1 MNGVP
6 GFLLISLI
14 LLPLLGSLLA
24 WPERWRRRLA
34 PAYSLVPILQLL
46 IVSSFWTTV
55 QAGEGI
61 QCSWPWA
68 PSLGLYLSFSLD
80 GLSWLFTGLISG
92 VGVFVFVYAAFYM
105 ADDPTLSRLYRLLL
119 LFNAAMMGVVLA
131 DNLVLLLVFWELTSV
146 SSFLLIGFR
155 SHRAAACEGAS
166 KAFGL
171 TAIGGLV
178 MLFGILAVYAEHGT
192 FELSVLIAN
201 STPISTAAGLCFLA
215 AAFTK
220 SAQFPFHIWL
230 PSAMEAPTP
239 VSAYLHAATMVK
251 AGLYLIARLTPLFA
265 DDPTWSATV
274 TSVGAV
280 TLVWGGVLAC
290 KQVDLK
296 ALLANSTVSQLGLIV
311 VLLGL
316 QTEIALFAAV
326 LHILNHAAFK
336 GALFLTAGTV
346 EHEAGTRDIR
356 QLGGLRALMPVLTVA
371 ATLASLSM
379 AGLPPLGGFISKELF
394 YEGVL
399 EADLLQRGNVSGIS
413 YLLEDTFPLL
423 TILAVAASC
432 LTFLYSFI
440 FFHGTFFAPAA
451 PPPQQQ
457 RSSPH
462 AEQHST
468 LGLIAPIV
476 VLSGLAV
483 LFGLVPGLAE
493 ALVTPAFTV
502 MHGAPPQFHLALWH
516 GLTPALGLSIIT
528 IAIGGSAFLLRQRF
542 LGAIRERQAAYS
554 FNRLY
559 ADGLTGFTR
568 LFQWTRALYMTGSVT
583 DYVRYLLVALIVGLS
598 LPLWHFFAVTPLR
611 VDLGG
616 LVLPEYYELGLAGLM
631 AGAAVMCCRAHS
643 RIVLVLTLGLVGALM
658 SIFFILFSAPDL
670 ALTQILVEAV
680 GLVLFLLV
688 LRYFSIMVVAPQPH
702 LSYARGLNIGIS
714 VGIGLLVSGLLF
726 AATVG
731 PSLPSP
737 IPSYYLS
744 NSHLL
749 AGGYNVVNVILVD
762 FRGFDTMG
770 EITVFSVA
778 VLGVLAMVGLGVRGQ
793 RPLGTIFVS
802 FPSPIL
808 QSFARLTLHLMLVF
822 AIYLLLR
829 GHNAPGGGFIAGVL
843 TAVAMTFQMMAF
855 HVGSFPQDMPWKPL
869 RLVVAGLLLAA
880 GTGLGS
886 LLVGYPF
893 LTSAIGHYSFPLLG
907 EIELVTAMGFDIG
920 IYLVVVGTSFG
931 IIRTIAED

>member
-1 MNGVP
+1 MGVRDQGLGIRVPCSDCSATSKHAKVNGVP
-6 GFLLISLI
+6 GFLIISLI
-14 LLPLLGSLLA
+14 LLPLLGSLVS
-24 WPERWRRRLA
+24 WPERWRQRLA
-34 PAYSLVPILQLL
+34 PAYALVPILQLL
-46 IVSSFWTTV
+46 IVISLWATV

-68 PSLGLYLSFSLD
+68 PSLGLYVSFSLD

-92 VGVFVFVYAAFYM
+92 VGVFVFIYAAFYM
-105 ADDPTLSRLYRLLL
+105 ADDPTLSRLYRFLL

-131 DNLVLLLVFWELTSV
+131 DNLILLLVFWELTSV

-155 SHRAAACEGAS
+155 SHRAAACEGAI

-192 FELSVLIAN
+192 FELSVLLAN
-201 STPISTAAGLCFLA
+201 SSSISTAAGLCFLVG
-215 AAFTK
+215 AFAK

-230 PSAMEAPTP
+230 PSAMEAPPP

-265 DDPTWSATV
+265 DDPIWSATV
-274 TSVGAV
+274 TSVGTV

-311 VLLGL
+311 LLLGL

-346 EHEAGTRDIR
+346 EHEAGTRDLR
-356 QLGGLRALMPVLTVA
+356 QLGGLRPLMPTLTLA

-379 AGLPPLGGFISKELF
+379 AGLPPLGGFLSKELF

-399 EADLLQRGNVSGIS
+399 EADLL
-413 YLLEDTFPLL
+413 L
-423 TILAVAASC
+423 TTLAVTASC

-440 FFHGTFFAPAA
+440 FFHGTFFAPAVH
-451 PPPQQQ
+451 PPEQ
-457 RSSPH
+457 RHSSSH
-462 AEQHST
+462 AEHHST

-476 VLSGLAV
+476 ALSALAV
-483 LFGLVPGLAE
+483 LFGLVPSLAE
-493 ALVTPAFTV
+493 ALVTPAFRV
-502 MHGAPPQFHLALWH
+502 IYGAPPQLHLALWH
-516 GLTPALGLSIIT
+516 GLTPALGLSGLTIIL
-528 IAIGGSAFLLRQRF
+528 GGGAFLLRQRF
-542 LGAIRERQAAYS
+542 LQAAREYQAAYS
-554 FNRLY
+554 FNRVY
-559 ADGLTGFTR
+559 TDGLTGFTR
-568 LFQWTRALYMTGSVT
+568 LFHWTRALYMTGSVT
-583 DYVRYLLVALIVGLS
+583 DYIRYLLVALIVGLS
-598 LPLWHFFAVTPLR
+598 IPLWNFFEAMALR
-611 VDLGG
+611 VDI
-616 LVLPEYYELGLAGLM
+616 VRPEYHELGLAGLM
-631 AGAAVMCCRAHS
+631 A
-643 RIVLVLTLGLVGALM
+643 
-658 SIFFILFSAPDL
+658 DL

-680 GLVLFLLV
+680 SLVLFLLV
-688 LRYFSIMVVAPQPH
+688 LRYFSMIRPQP
-702 LSYARGLNIGIS
+702 YAPRTRLFNIGIS
-714 VGIGLLVSGLLF
+714 VGTGLVVGLLLF
-726 AATVG
+726 AANVG
-731 PSLPSP
+731 PSIPSV
-737 IPSYYLS
+737 IPSYYLA

-778 VLGVLAMVGLGVRGQ
+778 VLGVLALVELGVRGQ
-793 RPLGTIFVS
+793 QPLGTMFMVS

-822 AIYLLLR
+822 ALYLLLR

-855 HVGSFPQDMPWKPL
+855 HAESFSREMPWKPL
-869 RLVVAGLLLAA
+869 QVVAVGLLLAA

-886 LLVGYPF
+886 VFIGYPF
-893 LTSAIGHYSFPLLG
+893 LTSAIGHYTFPLLG
-907 EIELVTAMGFDIG
+907 DVELATAMGFDIG
-920 IYLVVVGTSFG
+920 VYLVVVGTSLG
-931 IIRTIAED
+931 IIRAIAED

>member
-1 MNGVP
+1 MS
-6 GFLLISLI
+6 GFLIISLV
-14 LLPLLGSLLA
+14 LLPLLGSLVS
-24 WPERWRRRLA
+24 WPERWRQRLA

-46 IVSSFWTTV
+46 IVISLWATV
-55 QAGEGI
+55 QAGERI

-68 PSLGLYLSFSLD
+68 PSLGLYVSFSLD

-92 VGVFVFVYAAFYM
+92 VGVFVFIYAAFYM
-105 ADDPTLSRLYRLLL
+105 ADDPTLSRLYRFLL

-131 DNLVLLLVFWELTSV
+131 DNLILLLVFWELTSV

-155 SHRAAACEGAS
+155 SHRAAACEGAI

-192 FELSVLIAN
+192 FELSVLLAN
-201 STPISTAAGLCFLA
+201 STSISTAVGLCFLVG
-215 AAFTK
+215 AFTK

-274 TSVGAV
+274 TSVGTV

-311 VLLGL
+311 LLLGL
-316 QTEIALFAAV
+316 QTEIALFAAI

-346 EHEAGTRDIR
+346 EHEAGTRDLR
-356 QLGGLRALMPVLTVA
+356 RLGGLRPLMPTLTLA

-379 AGLPPLGGFISKELF
+379 AGLPPLGGFLSKELF

-399 EADLLQRGNVSGIS
+399 EADLLQRGNVSSVS

-423 TILAVAASC
+423 TTLAVTASC

-440 FFHGTFFAPAA
+440 FFHGTFFAPASH
-451 PPPQQQ
+451 PPEQ
-457 RSSPH
+457 PH
-462 AEQHST
+462 ASSHAEHHST

-483 LFGLVPGLAE
+483 LFGLVPSLAE
-493 ALVTPAFTV
+493 ALVTPAFRV
-502 MHGAPPQFHLALWH
+502 IHGEPPQLHLALWH
-516 GLTPALGLSIIT
+516 GLTPALGLSALT
-528 IAIGGSAFLLRQRF
+528 IVLGGGAFLVRQRF
-542 LGAIRERQAAYS
+542 LQAAREYQAAYS
-554 FNRLY
+554 FNRVY
-559 ADGLTGFTR
+559 IDGLTGFTH
-568 LFQWTRALYMTGSVT
+568 LFHWTRALYMTGSVT
-583 DYVRYLLVALIVGLS
+583 DYIRYLLVALIVGLS
-598 LPLWHFFAVTPLR
+598 IPLWSFFEEMALQADIVR
-611 VDLGG
+611 
-616 LVLPEYYELGLAGLM
+616 PEYHELGLAGLM
-631 AGAAVMCCRAHS
+631 AVAGIMCCRTHS
-643 RIVLVLTLGLVGALM
+643 RIVLVLSLGLVGSLM
-658 SIFFILFSAPDL
+658 AIFFVLFSAPDL
-670 ALTQILVEAV
+670 ALTQVLVEAV
-680 GLVLFLLV
+680 SLVLFLLV
-688 LRYFSIMVVAPQPH
+688 LRYFSMIRPLPYTPRTR
-702 LSYARGLNIGIS
+702 LFNIGIS
-714 VGIGLLVSGLLF
+714 VGTGLMVSLLLF
-726 AATVG
+726 AANVG
-731 PSLPSP
+731 PSIPSV
-737 IPSYYLS
+737 IPSYYLA

-778 VLGVLAMVGLGVRGQ
+778 VLGVLALVELGVRGQ
-793 RPLGTIFVS
+793 QSLGTMFMVS

-808 QSFARLTLHLMLVF
+808 QAFARLTLHLMLVF
-822 AIYLLLR
+822 ALYLLLR

-855 HVGSFPQDMPWKPL
+855 HAESFSHEMPWKPL
-869 RLVVAGLLLAA
+869 QVVAVGLLLAA

-886 LLVGYPF
+886 ILIGYPF
-893 LTSAIGHYSFPLLG
+893 LTSAIGHYNFPLFG
-907 EIELVTAMGFDIG
+907 DVELVTAMGFDIG
-920 IYLVVVGTSFG
+920 VYLVVVGTSLG
-931 IIRTIAED
+931 IIRAIAED

>member
-1 MNGVP
+1 MP

-14 LLPLLGSLLA
+14 LLPLLGSLVA
-24 WPERWRRRLA
+24 WPERWRQRLA

-80 GLSWLFTGLISG
+80 GLSWLFAGLISG

-201 STPISTAAGLCFLA
+201 STSISTAAGLCFLA

-274 TSVGAV
+274 TSVGTV

-356 QLGGLRALMPVLTVA
+356 QLGGLRPLMPVLTVA

-379 AGLPPLGGFISKELF
+379 AGLPPLGGFLSKELF

-399 EADLLQRGNVSGIS
+399 EADL
-413 YLLEDTFPLL
+413 LL

-440 FFHGTFFAPAA
+440 FFHGTFFAPTLQ
-451 PPPQQQ
+451 PPQQQ
-457 RSSPH
+457 HASSH
-462 AEQHST
+462 AKQHST

-483 LFGLVPGLAE
+483 LFGLVPSLAE

-502 MHGAPPQFHLALWH
+502 IHGAPPQIHLALWH

-542 LGAIRERQAAYS
+542 LGAARERQAAYS
-554 FNRLY
+554 FNRVY
-559 ADGLTGFTR
+559 SDGLTGFTR

-643 RIVLVLTLGLVGALM
+643 RIVLVLTLSLVGALM

-670 ALTQILVEAV
+670 ALTQVLVEAV

-714 VGIGLLVSGLLF
+714 VGTGLLVSGLLF

-731 PSLPSP
+731 PSLPSA

-778 VLGVLAMVGLGVRGQ
+778 VFGVLALVELGVRGQ
-793 RPLGTIFVS
+793 QPLGTMFIVS

-855 HVGSFPQDMPWKPL
+855 HAESFSQEMPWKPL
-869 RLVVAGLLLAA
+869 QVVVVGLLLAA

-886 LLVGYPF
+886 IFIGYPF
-893 LTSAIGHYSFPLLG
+893 LTSAIGHYNLPLLG
-907 EIELVTAMGFDIG
+907 EVELATAMGFDIG
-920 IYLVVVGTSFG
+920 VYLVVVGTSLG
-931 IIRTIAED
+931 IIRAVAED

>member
-14 LLPLLGSLLA
+14 LLPLLGSLVA
-24 WPERWRRRLA
+24 WPERWRQRLA

-92 VGVFVFVYAAFYM
+92 VGVFVFLYAAFYM
-105 ADDPTLSRLYRLLL
+105 ADDPTLARLYRFLL

-155 SHRAAACEGAS
+155 SQRAAACEGAS

-192 FELSVLIAN
+192 LELSVLLAD
-201 STPISTAAGLCFLA
+201 STSISTATGLCFLV

-274 TSVGAV
+274 TSVGTI

-316 QTEIALFAAV
+316 QTEIALFAAI

-346 EHEAGTRDIR
+346 EHETGTRDIR
-356 QLGGLRALMPVLTVA
+356 QLGGLRPLMPVFTVA

-379 AGLPPLGGFISKELF
+379 AGLPPLGGFLSKELF

-399 EADLLQRGNVSGIS
+399 EADL
-413 YLLEDTFPLL
+413 LL

-440 FFHGTFFAPAA
+440 FFHGTFFAPALHS
-451 PPPQQQ
+451 PQQQ
-457 RSSPH
+457 PASPH

-483 LFGLVPGLAE
+483 LFGLVPSLAE
-493 ALVTPAFTV
+493 ALVMPAFRV
-502 MHGAPPQFHLALWH
+502 IHGAPAQFHLALWH
-516 GLTPALGLSIIT
+516 GLTPALGLSALTIIL
-528 IAIGGSAFLLRQRF
+528 GGSAFLLRQRF

-559 ADGLTGFTR
+559 ADSLTGFTR
-568 LFQWTRALYMTGSVT
+568 FFQWTRALYMTGSVT
-583 DYVRYLLVALIVGLS
+583 DYIRYLLVALIVGLS
-598 LPLWHFFAVTPLR
+598 IPLWHFFEETTLR
-611 VDLGG
+611 VDI
-616 LVLPEYYELGLAGLM
+616 VRPEYYELGLAGLM
-631 AGAAVMCCRAHS
+631 AVAGVMCCRTHS
-643 RIVLVLTLGLVGALM
+643 RVVLVLSLGLVGSLM
-658 SIFFILFSAPDL
+658 SIFFVLFSAPDL
-670 ALTQILVEAV
+670 ALTQVLVEAV
-680 GLVLFLLV
+680 SLVLFLLV
-688 LRYFSIMVVAPQPH
+688 LHYFSVIGSQPQAPRTR
-702 LSYARGLNIGIS
+702 LLNIGMS
-714 VGIGLLVSGLLF
+714 VGTGLLVSLLLF
-726 AATVG
+726 AANVG
-731 PSLPSP
+731 PSLPSA
-737 IPSYYLS
+737 IPPYYLS
-744 NSHLL
+744 NSYLL
-749 AGGYNVVNVILVD
+749 AGGQNVVNVILVD

-778 VLGVLAMVGLGVRGQ
+778 VFGVLALVGLGVRGQ
-793 RPLGTIFVS
+793 QPLGTLFMFS

-843 TAVAMTFQMMAF
+843 TAVALTFQMMAF
-855 HVGSFPQDMPWKPL
+855 HTENLLREMPWKPL
-869 RLVVAGLLLAA
+869 QIVVVGLLLAA

-886 LLVGYPF
+886 VFIGYPF

-907 EIELVTAMGFDIG
+907 EVELATAMGFDIG
-920 IYLVVVGTSFG
+920 VYLVVVGTSLG
-931 IIRTIAED
+931 IIRAIAED

>member
-1 MNGVP
+1 MP
-6 GFLLISLI
+6 GFLLISLV
-14 LLPLLGSLLA
+14 LLPLLGSLVS
-24 WPERWRRRLA
+24 WPERWRQRLA
-34 PAYSLVPILQLL
+34 PAYTLVPILQLL
-46 IVSSFWTTV
+46 IVISLWATV
-55 QAGEGI
+55 QAGERI

-68 PSLGLYLSFSLD
+68 PSLGLYVSFSLD

-92 VGVFVFVYAAFYM
+92 VGVFVFLYAAFYM
-105 ADDPTLSRLYRLLL
+105 ADDPTLSRLYRFLL

-131 DNLVLLLVFWELTSV
+131 DNLILLLVFWELTSV

-155 SHRAAACEGAS
+155 SHRAAACEGAT

-192 FELSVLIAN
+192 FELSALLAN

-274 TSVGAV
+274 TSVGTV

-346 EHEAGTRDIR
+346 EHEAGTRDLR
-356 QLGGLRALMPVLTVA
+356 QLGGLRPLMPTLTLA

-379 AGLPPLGGFISKELF
+379 AGLPPLGGFLSKELF

-399 EADLLQRGNVSGIS
+399 EADLLRRGNVSGIS
-413 YLLEDTFPLL
+413 WLLADTFPLL
-423 TILAVAASC
+423 TILAVTASC

-440 FFHGTFFAPAA
+440 FFYGTFFAPASH
-451 PPPQQQ
+451 PPEPQH
-457 RSSPH
+457 SSSH
-462 AEQHST
+462 AEHHST

-476 VLSGLAV
+476 VLSGLAA
-483 LFGLVPGLAE
+483 LFGIVPSLAE
-493 ALVTPAFTV
+493 ALVTPAFRV
-502 MHGAPPQFHLALWH
+502 IHGAPPQLHLALWH
-516 GLTPALGLSIIT
+516 GLTPALGLSGLTIIL
-528 IAIGGSAFLLRQRF
+528 GGSAFLLRLRF
-542 LGAIRERQAAYS
+542 LQAAREYQAMYS
-554 FNRLY
+554 FNRVY
-559 ADGLTGFTR
+559 TDGLTGFTH
-568 LFQWTRALYMTGSVT
+568 LFHWTRALYMTGSVT
-583 DYVRYLLVALIVGLS
+583 DYIRYLLVALIVGLS
-598 LPLWHFFAVTPLR
+598 IPLWYFFEEMTLR
-611 VDLGG
+611 ADV
-616 LVLPEYYELGLAGLM
+616 VRPEYYELGLAGLM
-631 AGAAVMCCRAHS
+631 AVAGIMCCRTRS
-643 RIVLVLTLGLVGALM
+643 RIVLVLSLGLVGSLM
-658 SIFFILFSAPDL
+658 SIFFVLFSAPDL

-680 GLVLFLLV
+680 SLVLFLLV
-688 LRYFSIMVVAPQPH
+688 LRYFSVIRPQP
-702 LSYARGLNIGIS
+702 YARSTRLFNMGIS
-714 VGIGLLVSGLLF
+714 VGTGLLVSLLLF
-726 AATVG
+726 AANVG
-731 PSLPSP
+731 PSIPSA
-737 IPSYYLS
+737 IPSYYLA
-744 NSHLL
+744 NSYLL
-749 AGGYNVVNVILVD
+749 AGGQNVVNVILVD

-778 VLGVLAMVGLGVRGQ
+778 VFGVLALVGLGVRGQ
-793 RPLGTIFVS
+793 QPLGTMFMFS

-843 TAVAMTFQMMAF
+843 TAVALTFQMMAF
-855 HVGSFPQDMPWKPL
+855 HTEALLQEMPWKPL
-869 RLVVAGLLLAA
+869 QVVVVGLLLAA

-886 LLVGYPF
+886 VFIGYPF
-893 LTSAIGHYSFPLLG
+893 LTSAIGHYSFPLIG
-907 EIELVTAMGFDIG
+907 EVELATAMGFDIG
-920 IYLVVVGTSFG
+920 VYLVVVGTSLG
-931 IIRTIAED
+931 IIRAIAED

>member
-1 MNGVP
+1 MS

-14 LLPLLGSLLA
+14 LLPLLGSLVA
-24 WPERWRRRLA
+24 WPERWRQRLA

-46 IVSSFWTTV
+46 IVISFWTTV

-92 VGVFVFVYAAFYM
+92 VGVFVFIYAAFYM
-105 ADDPTLSRLYRLLL
+105 ADDPTLSRLYRFLL

-192 FELSVLIAN
+192 FELSVLLAD
-201 STPISTAAGLCFLA
+201 STSISTAAGLCFLV

-274 TSVGAV
+274 TSVGTV

-311 VLLGL
+311 LLLGL

-356 QLGGLRALMPVLTVA
+356 QLGGLRPLMPTLTVA

-379 AGLPPLGGFISKELF
+379 AGLPPLGGFLSKELF

-399 EADLLQRGNVSGIS
+399 EADLL
-413 YLLEDTFPLL
+413 L
-423 TILAVAASC
+423 TTLAVAASC

-440 FFHGTFFAPAA
+440 FFHGTFFAPAFHS
-451 PPPQQQ
+451 PQQQ
-457 RSSPH
+457 HASSH

-483 LFGLVPGLAE
+483 LFGLVPSLAE

-502 MHGAPPQFHLALWH
+502 MHGAPPQLHLALWH
-516 GLTPALGLSIIT
+516 GLTPALWLSVLTVIL
-528 IAIGGSAFLLRQRF
+528 GGSAFLLRQRF
-542 LGAIRERQAAYS
+542 LGAIREHQAAYS
-554 FNRLY
+554 FNRVY
-559 ADGLTGFTR
+559 SDSLTGFTR

-598 LPLWHFFAVTPLR
+598 LPLWYFFGVTPPR
-611 VDLGG
+611 VDMGG
-616 LVLPEYYELGLAGLM
+616 MALPEYYELGLAGLM
-631 AGAAVMCCRAHS
+631 AGAAVMCCRAYS

-658 SIFFILFSAPDL
+658 SIFFVLFSAPDL

-680 GLVLFLLV
+680 SLVLFLMV
-688 LRYFSIMVVAPQPH
+688 LRYFSIMVVVPQPH
-702 LSYARGLNIGIS
+702 ISYARGLNIGIS

-726 AATVG
+726 AAIVG

-778 VLGVLAMVGLGVRGQ
+778 VLGVLAMVELGVRGQ
-793 RPLGTIFVS
+793 RPLGTMFMVS

-855 HVGSFPQDMPWKPL
+855 HVESFSQEMPWKPL
-869 RLVVAGLLLAA
+869 HLVVVGLLLAA

-907 EIELVTAMGFDIG
+907 EVELVTAMGFDIG

>member
-14 LLPLLGSLLA
+14 LLPLLGSLVA

-274 TSVGAV
+274 TSVGTV

-311 VLLGL
+311 LLLGL

-346 EHEAGTRDIR
+346 EHEAGTRDLR
-356 QLGGLRALMPVLTVA
+356 QLGGLRPLMPVLTAA

-379 AGLPPLGGFISKELF
+379 AGLPPLGGFLSKELF

-399 EADLLQRGNVSGIS
+399 EADLL
-413 YLLEDTFPLL
+413 L
-423 TILAVAASC
+423 TILVVAASC

-440 FFHGTFFAPAA
+440 FFHGTFFAPALH
-451 PPPQQQ
+451 PHQQHH
-457 RSSPH
+457 SSPH

-483 LFGLVPGLAE
+483 LFGLVPSLAE

-502 MHGAPPQFHLALWH
+502 IHGAPPQLHLALWH
-516 GLTPALGLSIIT
+516 GLTPALGLSALT
-528 IAIGGSAFLLRQRF
+528 VVLGGSAFLLRQRF

-559 ADGLTGFTR
+559 ADSLTGFTR

-611 VDLGG
+611 VDMGNM
-616 LVLPEYYELGLAGLM
+616 VLPEYYELGLAGLM
-631 AGAAVMCCRAHS
+631 AGAGVMCCRVYS
-643 RIVLVLTLGLVGALM
+643 RIVLVLTLSLVGALM
-658 SIFFILFSAPDL
+658 AIFFVLFSAPDL
-670 ALTQILVEAV
+670 ALTQVLVEAV

-688 LRYFSIMVVAPQPH
+688 LRYFSIMVVVPQPH
-702 LSYARGLNIGIS
+702 TSYARGLNIGIS
-714 VGIGLLVSGLLF
+714 VGTGLLVSGLLF

-749 AGGYNVVNVILVD
+749 AGGQNVVNVILVD

-778 VLGVLAMVGLGVRGQ
+778 VFGVFAMVELGVRGQ
-793 RPLGTIFVS
+793 RPLGTILVS

-843 TAVAMTFQMMAF
+843 TAVAITFQMIAF
-855 HVGSFPQDMPWKPL
+855 HVESFSQDMPWNPL
-869 RLVVAGLLLAA
+869 RMVVVGLLLAA

-893 LTSAIGHYSFPLLG
+893 LTSAIGHYTFPLLG
-907 EIELVTAMGFDIG
+907 EVELVTAMGFDIG
-920 IYLVVVGTSFG
+920 VYLVVVGTSLG

>member
-1 MNGVP
+1 MP
-6 GFLLISLI
+6 GFLIISLV
-14 LLPLLGSLLA
+14 LLPLLGSLVS
-24 WPERWRRRLA
+24 WPERWRQRLA
-34 PAYSLVPILQLL
+34 PAYSLVPILQLI
-46 IVSSFWTTV
+46 IVISLWTTV
-55 QAGEGI
+55 QAGERI

-68 PSLGLYLSFSLD
+68 PSLGLYVSFSLD

-92 VGVFVFVYAAFYM
+92 VGVFVFIYAAFYM
-105 ADDPTLSRLYRLLL
+105 ADDPTLSRLYRFLL

-155 SHRAAACEGAS
+155 SHRASACEGAI

-171 TAIGGLV
+171 TAIGGLA

-192 FELSVLIAN
+192 FELSVLLAN
-201 STPISTAAGLCFLA
+201 STPISTAAGLCFLV

-265 DDPTWSATV
+265 DDPIWSATV
-274 TSVGAV
+274 TSVGTV

-311 VLLGL
+311 LLLGL

-346 EHEAGTRDIR
+346 EHEAGTRDLR
-356 QLGGLRALMPVLTVA
+356 QLGGLRPLMPTLTLA

-379 AGLPPLGGFISKELF
+379 AGLPPLGGFLSKELF

-399 EADLLQRGNVSGIS
+399 EADLL
-413 YLLEDTFPLL
+413 L
-423 TILAVAASC
+423 TILAVTASC

-440 FFHGTFFAPAA
+440 FFHGTFFAPASH
-451 PPPQQQ
+451 PPEQ
-457 RSSPH
+457 PH
-462 AEQHST
+462 ASSHAEHHST

-483 LFGLVPGLAE
+483 LFGLVPSLAE
-493 ALVTPAFTV
+493 ALVTPAFRV
-502 MHGAPPQFHLALWH
+502 IHGAPPQLHLALWH
-516 GLTPALGLSIIT
+516 GLTPALGLSALT
-528 IAIGGSAFLLRQRF
+528 IVLGGGAFLLRQRF
-542 LGAIRERQAAYS
+542 LQAAREYQAAYS
-554 FNRLY
+554 FNRVY
-559 ADGLTGFTR
+559 IDGLTGFTH
-568 LFQWTRALYMTGSVT
+568 LFHWTRALYMTGSVT
-583 DYVRYLLVALIVGLS
+583 DYIRYLLVALIVGLS
-598 LPLWHFFAVTPLR
+598 IPLWNFFEEMALQADIVR
-611 VDLGG
+611 
-616 LVLPEYYELGLAGLM
+616 PEYHEIGLAGLM
-631 AGAAVMCCRAHS
+631 AVAGIMCCRTHS
-643 RIVLVLTLGLVGALM
+643 RIVLVLSLGLVGSLM
-658 SIFFILFSAPDL
+658 AIFFVLFSAPDL
-670 ALTQILVEAV
+670 ALTQVLVEAV
-680 GLVLFLLV
+680 SLVLFLLV
-688 LRYFSIMVVAPQPH
+688 LRYFSMIQPQPYTPRTR
-702 LSYARGLNIGIS
+702 LLNMGIS
-714 VGIGLLVSGLLF
+714 VGTGLMVSLLLF
-726 AATVG
+726 AANVG
-731 PSLPSP
+731 PSIPSV
-737 IPSYYLS
+737 IPSYYLA

-778 VLGVLAMVGLGVRGQ
+778 VLGVLALVGLGTRGQ
-793 RPLGTIFVS
+793 QPLGTMFMVS

-822 AIYLLLR
+822 SIYLLLR

-855 HVGSFPQDMPWKPL
+855 HAKSFSQEMPWKPL
-869 RLVVAGLLLAA
+869 QVVAVGLLLAA

-886 LLVGYPF
+886 IFLGYPF
-893 LTSAIGHYSFPLLG
+893 LTSAIGHYTFPLLG
-907 EIELVTAMGFDIG
+907 DVELATAMGFDIG
-920 IYLVVVGTSFG
+920 VYLVVVGTSLG
-931 IIRTIAED
+931 IIRAIAEE

>member
-1 MNGVP
+1 MNGVS

-14 LLPLLGSLLA
+14 LLPLLGSLVA
-24 WPERWRRRLA
+24 WPERWRQRLA

-46 IVSSFWTTV
+46 IVVSFWTTV

-105 ADDPTLSRLYRLLL
+105 ADDPTLSRLYRFLL

-192 FELSVLIAN
+192 FELSVLLAD
-201 STPISTAAGLCFLA
+201 STSISTAAGLCFLV

-274 TSVGAV
+274 TSVGTV

-311 VLLGL
+311 LLLGL

-356 QLGGLRALMPVLTVA
+356 QLGGLRPLMPTLTVA

-379 AGLPPLGGFISKELF
+379 AGLPPLGGFLSKELF

-399 EADLLQRGNVSGIS
+399 EANL
-413 YLLEDTFPLL
+413 LL
-423 TILAVAASC
+423 TTLAVAASC

-440 FFHGTFFAPAA
+440 FFHGTFFAPAFHS
-451 PPPQQQ
+451 PQQQ
-457 RSSPH
+457 HASPH

-483 LFGLVPGLAE
+483 LFGLVPSLAE

-502 MHGAPPQFHLALWH
+502 MHGAPPQLHLALWH
-516 GLTPALGLSIIT
+516 GLTPALWLSVLTVIL
-528 IAIGGSAFLLRQRF
+528 GGSAFLLRQRF
-542 LGAIRERQAAYS
+542 LGAIREHQAAYS
-554 FNRLY
+554 FNRVY
-559 ADGLTGFTR
+559 SDSLTGFTR

-598 LPLWHFFAVTPLR
+598 LPLWYFFGVTPLR
-611 VDLGG
+611 VDMGG
-616 LVLPEYYELGLAGLM
+616 MALPEYYELGLAGLM

-658 SIFFILFSAPDL
+658 SIFFVLFSAPDL
-670 ALTQILVEAV
+670 ALTQVLVEAV
-680 GLVLFLLV
+680 SLVLFLMV
-688 LRYFSIMVVAPQPH
+688 LRYFSIMVVVPQPH
-702 LSYARGLNIGIS
+702 ISYARRLNIGIS
-714 VGIGLLVSGLLF
+714 VGTGLLVSGLLF
-726 AATVG
+726 AAIVG

-778 VLGVLAMVGLGVRGQ
+778 VLGVLAMVELGVRGQ
-793 RPLGTIFVS
+793 RPLGAMFMVS

-855 HVGSFPQDMPWKPL
+855 HVESFSQEMPWKPL
-869 RLVVAGLLLAA
+869 HLVVVGLLLAA

>member
-1 MNGVP
+1 MS
-6 GFLLISLI
+6 GFFLISLV
-14 LLPLLGSLLA
+14 LLPFLGSLVS
-24 WPERWRRRLA
+24 WPARWRQRLA
-34 PAYSLVPILQLL
+34 PAYAVVPILQLL
-46 IVSSFWTTV
+46 IVISLWATV

-61 QCSWPWA
+61 QCAWPWA
-68 PSLGLYLSFSLD
+68 PSLGLYVSFRLD
-80 GLSWLFTGLISG
+80 GLSWLFTSLISG
-92 VGVFVFVYAAFYM
+92 VGVMVFVYAAFYM
-105 ADDPTLSRLYRLLL
+105 SDDSTLPRLYRLLL

-178 MLFGILAVYAEHGT
+178 MLFGILSVYAEHGT
-192 FELSVLIAN
+192 FELSVLLAN
-201 STPISTAAGLCFLA
+201 SAPISTAAGLCFLVG
-215 AAFTK
+215 AFTK

-274 TSVGAV
+274 TSVGTV

-346 EHEAGTRDIR
+346 EHEAGTRDLR
-356 QLGGLRALMPVLTVA
+356 QLGGLYPLMPTLTLA

-379 AGLPPLGGFISKELF
+379 AGLPPLGGFLSKELF

-399 EADLLQRGNVSGIS
+399 EADLL
-413 YLLEDTFPLL
+413 L
-423 TILAVAASC
+423 TILAVTASC

-440 FFHGTFFAPAA
+440 FFHGTFFAPASH
-451 PPPQQQ
+451 PPEHSH
-457 RSSPH
+457 SSPH
-462 AEQHST
+462 AEHHPP

-483 LFGLVPGLAE
+483 LFGLVPSLAE
-493 ALVTPAFTV
+493 ALVTPAFRV
-502 MHGAPPQFHLALWH
+502 IHGAPPQLHLALWH
-516 GLTPALGLSIIT
+516 GMTPALGLSVLT
-528 IAIGGSAFLLRQRF
+528 VVLGGSAFLLRQRF
-542 LGAIRERQAAYS
+542 LPAARVRQAAYS
-554 FNRLY
+554 FDRIY
-559 ADGLTGFTR
+559 ADGLALFTR
-568 LFQWTRALYMTGSVT
+568 LFQWTRAQYMTGLVT
-583 DYVRYLLVALIVGLS
+583 DYIRYLLAALIVGLS
-598 LPLWHFFAVTPLR
+598 IPLWHFFEVTTLQ
-611 VDLGG
+611 VDM
-616 LVLPEYYELGLAGLM
+616 VLPEYYELGLAGLM
-631 AGAAVMCCRAHS
+631 AVAGVMCCRTDS
-643 RIVLVLTLGLVGALM
+643 RIVLVLSLSLVGALM
-658 SIFFILFSAPDL
+658 SIFFVLFSAPDL
-670 ALTQILVEAV
+670 ALTQVLVEAV

-688 LRYFSIMVVAPQPH
+688 LRYFSVMVIAPQPH
-702 LSYARGLNIGIS
+702 ISYARGLNIGIS
-714 VGIGLLVSGLLF
+714 VGTGLLVSGLLF
-726 AATVG
+726 AAVVG

-744 NSHLL
+744 NSYLL
-749 AGGYNVVNVILVD
+749 AGGRNVVNVILVD

-778 VLGVLAMVGLGVRGQ
+778 AFGVLAMVELGVRGQ
-793 RPLGTIFVS
+793 RPLETILVS
-802 FPSPIL
+802 FPSPVL

-843 TAVAMTFQMMAF
+843 TAVAITFQMMAF
-855 HVGSFPQDMPWKPL
+855 HVESFSQDMPWNPL
-869 RLVVAGLLLAA
+869 RMVVVGLLLAA

-893 LTSAIGHYSFPLLG
+893 LTSAIGHHIFPLLG
-907 EIELVTAMGFDIG
+907 EVELATAMGFDIG
-920 IYLVVVGTSFG
+920 VYLVVVGTSLG

>member
-1 MNGVP
+1 MP

-14 LLPLLGSLLA
+14 LLPLLGSLVS
-24 WPERWRRRLA
+24 WPERWRQRLA

-46 IVSSFWTTV
+46 IVISLWATV
-55 QAGEGI
+55 QAGERI

-68 PSLGLYLSFSLD
+68 PSLGLYVSLSLD

-92 VGVFVFVYAAFYM
+92 VGVFVFLYAAFYM
-105 ADDPTLSRLYRLLL
+105 ADDPTLSRLYRFLL

-131 DNLVLLLVFWELTSV
+131 DNLIVLLVFWELTSV

-155 SHRAAACEGAS
+155 SHRAAACEGAI

-192 FELSVLIAN
+192 FELSALLAN
-201 STPISTAAGLCFLA
+201 STPISTAAGLCFLVG
-215 AAFTK
+215 AFTK

-251 AGLYLIARLTPLFA
+251 AGVYLIARLTPLFA

-274 TSVGAV
+274 TSVGTV

-311 VLLGL
+311 LLLGL

-346 EHEAGTRDIR
+346 EHEAGTRDLR
-356 QLGGLRALMPVLTVA
+356 QLGGLRPLMPTLTLA

-379 AGLPPLGGFISKELF
+379 AGLPPLGGFLSKELF

-399 EADLLQRGNVSGIS
+399 EADLLLRGNVSGIS
-413 YLLEDTFPLL
+413 WLSEDGFPLL
-423 TILAVAASC
+423 TILAVTASG

-440 FFHGTFFAPAA
+440 FFHGTFFASASHPPEQPHSSSHAA
-451 PPPQQQ
+451 H
-457 RSSPH
+457 H
-462 AEQHST
+462 AT

-476 VLSGLAV
+476 ALSGLAV
-483 LFGLVPGLAE
+483 LFGLVPSLAE
-493 ALVTPAFTV
+493 ALVTPAFRV
-502 MHGAPPQFHLALWH
+502 IHGAPPQLHLALWH
-516 GLTPALGLSIIT
+516 GLTPALGLSGLTIIL
-528 IAIGGSAFLLRQRF
+528 GSSAFLLRQRF
-542 LGAIRERQAAYS
+542 LQAAREYQALYS
-554 FNRLY
+554 FNRVY
-559 ADGLTGFTR
+559 TDGLTGFTH
-568 LFQWTRALYMTGSVT
+568 LSHWMRALYMTGSVT
-583 DYVRYLLVALIVGLS
+583 DYIRYLLVALIAGLS
-598 LPLWHFFAVTPLR
+598 LPLWYFFEEMTLR
-611 VDLGG
+611 ADIVR
-616 LVLPEYYELGLAGLM
+616 PEYYELGLAGLM
-631 AGAAVMCCRAHS
+631 AVAGIMCCRTRS
-643 RIVLVLTLGLVGALM
+643 RIVLVLSLGLVGSLM
-658 SIFFILFSAPDL
+658 AIFFVFFSAPDL

-680 GLVLFLLV
+680 SLVLFLLV
-688 LRYFSIMVVAPQPH
+688 LRYFSVLRPRPYAPRTR
-702 LSYARGLNIGIS
+702 LFNMGIS
-714 VGIGLLVSGLLF
+714 VGTGLLVSLLLF
-726 AATVG
+726 AANVG
-731 PSLPSP
+731 PSSPSA
-737 IPSYYLS
+737 IPSYYLA
-744 NSHLL
+744 NSYLL
-749 AGGYNVVNVILVD
+749 AGGHNVVNVILVD

-778 VLGVLAMVGLGVRGQ
+778 VFGVLALVGLGVRGQ
-793 RPLGTIFVS
+793 QPLGAMFLFS

-843 TAVAMTFQMMAF
+843 TAVALTFQMMAF
-855 HVGSFPQDMPWKPL
+855 HTEALLQEMPWKPL
-869 RLVVAGLLLAA
+869 QVVVVGLLLAA

-886 LLVGYPF
+886 VFIGYPF

-907 EIELVTAMGFDIG
+907 EVELATAMGFDIG
-920 IYLVVVGTSFG
+920 VYLVVVGTSLG
-931 IIRTIAED
+931 IIRAIAED

>member
-1 MNGVP
+1 MP

-14 LLPLLGSLLA
+14 LLPLLGSLVA
-24 WPERWRRRLA
+24 WPERWRQRLA

-46 IVSSFWTTV
+46 IVISFWTTV

-92 VGVFVFVYAAFYM
+92 VGVLVFVYAAFYM
-105 ADDPTLSRLYRLLL
+105 SDDPTLSRLYRLLL

-178 MLFGILAVYAEHGT
+178 MLFGILSVYAEHGT
-192 FELSVLIAN
+192 FELSVLLSN
-201 STPISTAAGLCFLA
+201 SASISTTAGLCFLVG
-215 AAFTK
+215 AFAK

-274 TSVGAV
+274 TSVGTV

-311 VLLGL
+311 LLLGL
-316 QTEIALFAAV
+316 QTETALFAAV

-346 EHEAGTRDIR
+346 EHETGTRDLR
-356 QLGGLRALMPVLTVA
+356 QLGGLRALIPTLTVA

-399 EADLLQRGNVSGIS
+399 EVG
-413 YLLEDTFPLL
+413 PLL
-423 TILAVAASC
+423 TILAVTASC

-440 FFHGTFFAPAA
+440 FFHGTFFAPALH
-451 PPPQQQ
+451 PHRQQ
-457 RSSPH
+457 SH
-462 AEQHST
+462 AEHPSAV
-468 LGLIAPIV
+468 GLFVPIV
-476 VLSGLAV
+476 ILSGLAV
-483 LFGLVPGLAE
+483 IFGLVPSLAE

-502 MHGAPPQFHLALWH
+502 IHGAPPQFHLALWH
-516 GLTPALGLSIIT
+516 GPTPALGLSIIT
-528 IAIGGSAFLLRQRF
+528 IAIGGGAFLLRQRF

-559 ADGLTGFTR
+559 ADSLTGFTR

-631 AGAAVMCCRAHS
+631 VVAGVMCCRAYS
-643 RIVLVLTLGLVGALM
+643 RIVLVLTLSLVGALM

-670 ALTQILVEAV
+670 ALTQVLVEAV

-688 LRYFSIMVVAPQPH
+688 LRYFSVMVVAPQPH
-702 LSYARGLNIGIS
+702 LAYARGLNIGIS
-714 VGIGLLVSGLLF
+714 VGTGLLVSGLLF

-731 PSLPSP
+731 PSLPSA

-749 AGGYNVVNVILVD
+749 AGGQNVVNVILVD

-778 VLGVLAMVGLGVRGQ
+778 VFGVLALVELGVRGQ
-793 RPLGTIFVS
+793 QPLGTMFIVS

-855 HVGSFPQDMPWKPL
+855 HAESFSQEMPWKPL
-869 RLVVAGLLLAA
+869 QVVVVGLLLAA

-886 LLVGYPF
+886 VFIGYPF
-893 LTSAIGHYSFPLLG
+893 LTSAIGHYSLPLLG
-907 EIELVTAMGFDIG
+907 EVELATAMGFDIG
-920 IYLVVVGTSFG
+920 VYLVVVGTSLG
-931 IIRTIAED
+931 IIRAIAED